1 MAAPLEPP
9 LQPPQPAAVA
19 AVPPVPA
26 LPTARGMDGERVIA
40 LVLRAGAL
48 LAGACFA
55 ASIAVQAIPALPLQQ
70 DAELL
75 RAAGATLL
83 VVTPVARLVVAGVA
97 LGIRGEY
104 RYSTY
109 AAVILVLLIA
119 AAGLGF
125 AH

>member
-1 MAAPLEPP
+1 VAAPVGSPHP
-9 LQPPQPAAVA
+9 RAAVA
-19 AVPPVPA
+19 AAPPVPA
-26 LPTARGMDGERVIA
+26 LPVARGMDGERAIA
-40 LVLRAGAL
+40 RVLRAGAL

-55 ASIAVQAIPALPLQQ
+55 ASIALEAIPALPLRQ

-104 RYSTY
+104 RYSTF

-125 AH
+125 AR

>member
-1 MAAPLEPP
+1 MAPPVAPAP
-9 LQPPQPAAVA
+9 PAAVVA
-19 AVPPVPA
+19 APRVSGLPV
-26 LPTARGMDGERVIA
+26 TRGMDGERAIA
-40 LVLRAGAL
+40 RVLRAGAL
-48 LAGACFA
+48 LAGVCFA
-55 ASIAVQAIPALPLQQ
+55 ASVVLEALHVPSLQQ

-125 AH
+125 AR